1 MSELFIFYA
10 HQVDKFGCM
19 QMSRVKQNSQPV
31 EKEGLSE
38 LLQLPCMCGKHY
50 THARCEGGIA
60 GMTAYCTPEIVKL
73 VVKGM
78 SQDLKPETLQKEPR
92 EVLNVGVQHQKL
104 HYAVVLH
111 SCMPV

>member
-19 QMSRVKQNSQPV
+19 QICGVKQNSQPV

-50 THARCEGGIA
+50 THARCEGIP
-60 GMTAYCTPEIVKL
+60 GMTAYYTPEMVRL

-78 SQDLKPETLQKEPR
+78 SQELKPELR
-92 EVLNVGVQHQKL
+92 
-104 HYAVVLH
+104 
-111 SCMPV
+111 

>member
-1 MSELFIFYA
+1 MYA
-10 HQVDKFGCM
+10 NEQS
-19 QMSRVKQNSQPV
+19 QTSSQPV

-38 LLQLPCMCGKHY
+38 LLQLPCMCGKRY

-73 VVKGM
+73 VVEGM
-78 SQDLKPETLQKEPR
+78 SQELKPKTLQKEPWG
-92 EVLNVGVQHQKL
+92 VLTVSVQHQKL
-104 HYAVVLH
+104 H